1 MTFFRCT
8 IIAFVLLVISCEKG
22 AGTFVLK
29 GEITDMTFSQGHS
42 GATIRLF
49 KVPVGTQELIPI
61 DSSVLNTNGNY
72 QFSFLREQME
82 KYVIRVEKE
91 GYFEILEDIYM
102 SGLTLENENTRNY
115 ETHAQSWIGIQLQND
130 NPENSDHFRYIKQEG
145 LENCEACCPNTEQNF
160 YGAQDTT
167 IYCINNGNDVY
178 SLLYWV
184 IGTSTNNLV
193 SMNTNAF
200 DTSYVS
206 ISY

>member
-1 MTFFRCT
+1 MSFFRCT

-49 KVPVGTQELIPI
+49 KVPVGTQELISI
-61 DSSVLNTNGNY
+61 DSAVLNTNGNY

-91 GYFEILEDIYM
+91 GYFDIQEDIYM
-102 SGLTLENENTRNY
+102 SSLTLENDNTRNY
-115 ETHAQSWIGIQLQND
+115 QTHAKSWIGIQLQND

-145 LENCEACCPNTEQNF
+145 LENCETCCPNTEQNF
-160 YGAQDTT
+160 YGPLDTT
-167 IYCINNGNDVY
+167 IYCINNGNEVY
-178 SLLYWV
+178 VLLYWV
-184 IGTSTNNLV
+184 IGTSTSNLV

-200 DTSYVS
+200 DTSYVN

>member
-1 MTFFRCT
+1 MSFFRCT

-49 KVPVGTQELIPI
+49 KVPVGTQELISI
-61 DSSVLNTNGNY
+61 DSAVLNTNGNY

-91 GYFEILEDIYM
+91 GYFDIQEDIYM
-102 SGLTLENENTRNY
+102 SSLTLENDNTRNY
-115 ETHAQSWIGIQLQND
+115 QTHAKSWIGIQLQND

-145 LENCEACCPNTEQNF
+145 LENCESCCPNTEQNF
-160 YGAQDTT
+160 YGPLDTT
-167 IYCINNGNDVY
+167 IYCINNGNEVY

-184 IGTSTNNLV
+184 IGTSTSNLV

-200 DTSYVS
+200 DTSYVN

>member
-1 MTFFRCT
+1 MSFFRCT

-49 KVPVGTQELIPI
+49 KVPVGTQELISI
-61 DSSVLNTNGNY
+61 DSAVLNTNGNY

-91 GYFEILEDIYM
+91 GYFDIQEDIYM
-102 SGLTLENENTRNY
+102 SSLTLENDNTRNY
-115 ETHAQSWIGIQLQND
+115 QTHAKSWIGIQLQND

-145 LENCEACCPNTEQNF
+145 LENCETCCPNTEQNF
-160 YGAQDTT
+160 YGPLDTT
-167 IYCINNGNDVY
+167 IYCINNGNEVY

-184 IGTSTNNLV
+184 IGTSTSNLV

-200 DTSYVS
+200 DTSYVN

>member
-1 MTFFRCT
+1 MTFFKWLT
-8 IIAFVLLVISCEKG
+8 LASVFLLFSCEKG

-29 GEITDMTFSQGHS
+29 GEITDLTFNQGHS
-42 GATIRLF
+42 SATIRLY
-49 KVPVGTQELIPI
+49 KVPVGTQELIQI
-61 DSSVLNTNGNY
+61 DSSVLNSNGNY

-102 SGLTLENENTRNY
+102 SGLTLENDNTRNY

-145 LENCEACCPNTEQNF
+145 LENCDACCPNTEQNF

-167 IYCINNGNDVY
+167 IYCINNGNEVY
-178 SLLYWV
+178 SLFYWV
-184 IGTSTNNLV
+184 IGTATSNLV
-193 SMNTNAF
+193 SINTAAF
-200 DTSYVS
+200 DTSYVN

>member
-1 MTFFRCT
+1 MSFFRCT

-61 DSSVLNTNGNY
+61 DSAVLNTNGNY

-91 GYFEILEDIYM
+91 GYFDIQEDIYM
-102 SGLTLENENTRNY
+102 SSLTLENDNTRNY
-115 ETHAQSWIGIQLQND
+115 QTHAKSWIGIQLQND

-145 LENCEACCPNTEQNF
+145 LENCETCCPNTEQNF
-160 YGAQDTT
+160 YGPLDTT
-167 IYCINNGNDVY
+167 IYCINNGNEVY

-184 IGTSTNNLV
+184 IGTSTSNLV

-200 DTSYVS
+200 DTSYVN